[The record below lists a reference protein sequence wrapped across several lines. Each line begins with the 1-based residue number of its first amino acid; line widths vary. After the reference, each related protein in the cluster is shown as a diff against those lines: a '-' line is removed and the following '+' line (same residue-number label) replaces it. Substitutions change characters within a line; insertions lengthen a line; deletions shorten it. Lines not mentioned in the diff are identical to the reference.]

1 MISWNEYWYPVH
13 GLGDGFEFAN
23 KNVAFRTER
32 KNEQM
37 EIRMISTEKF
47 KDATLSIYD
56 GDKEIL
62 AKRMDLSPEKAAAVS
77 LVQPAGKKVTIVLKS
92 ASGEEV
98 AKYISPLQLNE
109 VNPPEPPSYVNKADD
124 QLSVEQMY
132 LLAQK
137 YDRSLNRIKAR
148 EYYNKILKTD
158 SLQLPALR
166 DLAILEFEA
175 ANYDKASGMLAKALE
190 QIPNDDGI
198 AWYFL
203 GLCRLRQ
210 NNHEDAIKCGFKASR
225 CLGTESIG
233 FDLAG
238 RSYMLQRKYPEALSA
253 FEKATLAN
261 RNNASSFHHYLIAL
275 YCNDQKEKALELT
288 KARITANPTELT
300 TRALEA
306 IIMADS
312 TRFASDARKFVGEY
326 DFEILG
332 TSIAFSESGLP
343 KEAAWILE
351 TSCINGRDEKKQN
364 FIIQYHLAFL
374 YSQTGNLKKSLDYLS
389 KASVNNQDFIF
400 ASRPETVEV
409 LDFAIK
415 QNPGDALAF
424 YQLGNLYGNFG
435 RLDEAANN
443 WNKAVKLNP
452 AMSIPWR
459 NLGWYYWAVGKD
471 RARSEMCFQ
480 NAIKSRPDD
489 QTLYRDLAGVLIDDG
504 KRPEAISLL
513 EKMPFKGARRSD
525 ITIDLAQAYLEEAL
539 YDESV
544 KLLMSTPY
552 FVNWEGSSITWDIFN
567 QSQIR
572 KGIEL
577 FDQKKYKDALTHFEA
592 ALTYPE
598 NLGVGKSSGTAEAE
612 AWFWKGKTLIALGK
626 PSEAVQAW
634 QRYFKIK

>member
-1 MISWNEYWYPVH
+1 
-13 GLGDGFEFAN
+13 
-23 KNVAFRTER
+23 
-32 KNEQM
+32 
-37 EIRMISTEKF
+37 
-47 KDATLSIYD
+47 
-56 GDKEIL
+56 
-62 AKRMDLSPEKAAAVS
+62 
-77 LVQPAGKKVTIVLKS
+77 
-92 ASGEEV
+92 
-98 AKYISPLQLNE
+98 
-109 VNPPEPPSYVNKADD
+109 
-124 QLSVEQMY
+124 
-132 LLAQK
+132 
-137 YDRSLNRIKAR
+137 
-148 EYYNKILKTD
+148 
-158 SLQLPALR
+158 
-166 DLAILEFEA
+166 
-175 ANYDKASGMLAKALE
+175 
-190 QIPNDDGI
+190 
-198 AWYFL
+198 
-203 GLCRLRQ
+203 
-210 NNHEDAIKCGFKASR
+210 
-225 CLGTESIG
+225 
-233 FDLAG
+233 
-238 RSYMLQRKYPEALSA
+238 
-253 FEKATLAN
+253 
-261 RNNASSFHHYLIAL
+261 
-275 YCNDQKEKALELT
+275 
-288 KARITANPTELT
+288 
-300 TRALEA
+300 
-306 IIMADS
+306 
-312 TRFASDARKFVGEY
+312 VGEY

-409 LDFAIK
+409 LDFAVK